1 MGDTQDV
8 KAKGQYKQWSEPEH
22 KLLLRLL
29 VDAVNQGFRDANGKF
44 NKLTV
49 ERRILPSL
57 NKQLGTNKSYNEY
70 KNRLK
75 NLKGKYNSLKD
86 LLRFSSGF
94 GWDPETKKFTA
105 TDEVWNGFLE
115 AHPLKKNL
123 RDDTFEDFEDFR
135 IIFESITAS
144 GQNAVGLGDP
154 IDGGPN
160 QIGDTDAINESSR
173 VQMVND
179 LEGIPYDERSVHEVF
194 SSLENS
200 RLEKLPPRKKARTD
214 ACNSNKAS
222 DEVDTVEEFGHQI
235 FGMIQRRWEKEIE
248 EKEADDKANN
258 VWDAIKEIPDLTD
271 DMRYEAMTLSF
282 NDGSYCTRK

>member
-1 MGDTQDV
+1 MISYQGTMGDTQDV

-22 KLLLRLL
+22 KLLVRLL

-115 AHPLKKNL
+115 AHPLKTNL
-123 RDDTFEDFEDFR
+123 RDDTFE
-135 IIFESITAS
+135 
-144 GQNAVGLGDP
+144 
-154 IDGGPN
+154 
-160 QIGDTDAINESSR
+160 
-173 VQMVND
+173 
-179 LEGIPYDERSVHEVF
+179 
-194 SSLENS
+194 ENS